1 MVKTLSNRFAL
12 STKGAKDLI
21 NGIFFTTLL
30 NFSLMMPVTYL
41 AKFLN
46 DYFKQNEYSALSF
59 KKNFASYTIL
69 SITAMLVMFII
80 AVWQYRSTFSAVY
93 EESAERRIA
102 LAEKLRILPLAFF
115 GEKDISDLTS
125 TIMSDNTDL
134 EHVFSH
140 AVPQLF
146 ASVISVVCIAVA
158 LSFYKWQLAVA
169 LFWVVPF
176 ATFIIVYSKKTQ
188 IKNNQNIYD
197 SKKIISEKIQE
208 GLETMQEMKAYNMS
222 STYIHDLNSKLDNY
236 EEDLIKGEL
245 KTGVLVNISQAILKL
260 GLASVIIVGG
270 KMFLA
275 GDITLFT
282 YIIFLIVS
290 SRVYEPINQTYN
302 NLATL
307 FYLDIR
313 INRMNNLQKM
323 PIQKGE
329 TEFNPEKFD
338 IEFKNVHFSYDD
350 KIKVLEGISFT
361 AKQGEVTA
369 LVGPSGGGKS
379 TTAKLAARFWDI
391 DSGEIL
397 LDGVN
402 ITKINPEVLLKHY
415 SIVFQDV
422 VLFNTSIMENIRI
435 GNRYA
440 TDKEVIQVAKIAR
453 CDDFVLKMPH
463 GYNSVIGEN
472 GETLSGGER
481 QRISIARA
489 ILKNA
494 PIVLLDEATASLDV
508 ENESKIQA
516 GLSELIKDK
525 TVIIIAHRMRTVA
538 NVDKV
543 VVLKNGKIA
552 EIGTPSQLADFSGIF
567 AKMMERQVGLY

>member
-1 MVKTLSNRFAL
+1 MVKALSNRFAL
-12 STKGAKDLI
+12 SEKGAKDLI

-30 NFSLMMPVTYL
+30 NFSLMIPAIYL
-41 AKFLN
+41 SKFLN
-46 DYFKQNEYSALSF
+46 DYFKKNEYGILNF
-59 KKNFASYTIL
+59 KNYFTTYTII
-69 SITAMLVMFII
+69 SITAMLIMFII
-80 AVWQYRSTFSAVY
+80 ALWQYRSTFSAVY
-93 EESAERRIA
+93 EESAGRRIT

-115 GEKDISDLTS
+115 GEKDLSDLTS

-146 ASVISVVCIAVA
+146 ASVISVTCIAVA
-158 LSFYKWQLAVA
+158 LFFYKWQLAIA

-176 ATFIIVYSKKTQ
+176 ATFIIVYSKKIQ

-208 GLETMQEMKAYNMS
+208 GLETMQEMKAYNIG
-222 STYIHDLNSKLDNY
+222 STYINDLNSKLDNY
-236 EEDLIKGEL
+236 EKDLIKNEL

-270 KMFLA
+270 KMFLV

-290 SRVYEPINQTYN
+290 SRVYEPIDQIYN
-302 NLATL
+302 NIAAL

-313 INRMNNLQKM
+313 ISRMNNLQKM

-338 IEFKNVHFSYDD
+338 IEFKNVYFSYDD

-379 TTAKLAARFWDI
+379 TAAKLAARFWDI
-391 DSGEIL
+391 DSGVIL
-397 LDGVN
+397 LNGVD
-402 ITKINPEVLLKHY
+402 IGKINPEVLLKHY

-435 GNRYA
+435 GDRNA
-440 TDKEVIQVAKIAR
+440 TDKEVIQAAKMAR

-543 VVLKNGKIA
+543 VVLKDGKIA
-552 EIGTPSQLADFSGIF
+552 EIGTPSQLVNFSGIF
-567 AKMMERQVGLY
+567 AKMMEKQIGLY